1 MKITLQTKLP
11 FSKRYKGVRLRDLP
25 DGFLT
30 WMQENLRDT
39 DFHDWAI
46 AGEAEIERRKSESI
60 EVKDLEEQADEFL
73 RNAGYNP
80 RKL

>member
-1 MKITLQTKLP
+1 MRITPQTKLP
-11 FSKRYKGVRLRDLP
+11 FSKRHKGVRLRDLP

-30 WMQENLRDT
+30 WMQNNLKDT

-46 AGEAEIERRKSESI
+46 AGEKEIERRQAEGT
-60 EVKDLEEQADEFL
+60 EVKDLEAQADDFL
-73 RNAGYNP
+73 REAGYNP